1 MPAGCDGAVPY
12 DLHLDPRSSH
22 QRIAAYLRRLGR
34 GPVLDVGAASGALGR
49 LLAGSGI
56 EIDGL
61 EPDPPSA
68 SEATPFYRSMTVA
81 GIEEAELP
89 ASTYEVIVLADVL
102 EHLPRPEHVLQQL
115 RQAATPDAVF
125 IISLPN
131 VAHIAARAL
140 LAAGKFPRHDRGIFD
155 RTHLHFFTRE
165 TALELLRAADLGPVV
180 VATTPV
186 PLEHVWPDWLGPR
199 LLALAMTLQAAAG
212 RAAPRL
218 FAFQWLIVAR
228 NATREPSAGQQSG

>member
-1 MPAGCDGAVPY
+1 VPY
-12 DLHLDPRSSH
+12 ELHLDPRSSH

-34 GPVLDVGAASGALGR
+34 GPILDVGAASGALGR
-49 LLAGSGI
+49 LLAGSGL

-68 SEATPFYRSMTVA
+68 AEATPFYRSITVST
-81 GIEEAELP
+81 IEEADLP
-89 ASTYEVIVLADVL
+89 TSAYQVIVLADVL
-102 EHLPRPEHVLQQL
+102 EHLPRPDLVLQRL
-115 RQAATPDAVF
+115 RAAATPDAVYV
-125 IISLPN
+125 ISLPN
-131 VAHIAARAL
+131 VAHIAARGL

-155 RTHLHFFTRE
+155 RTHLHFFTRD
-165 TALELLRAADLGPVV
+165 TALELLRAAQLEPIL

-186 PLEHVWPDWLGPR
+186 PLEHIWPDRLGPR
-199 LLALAMTLQAAAG
+199 LLELAMRVQDAAG

-228 NATREPSAGQQSG
+228 DVSVREEKRTAR